1 LTSNARQHK
10 IYKSGLK
17 KPCEGVLFMAK
28 NIRVVLISILCLVS
42 ITAFSFGAEGDDGRV
57 VLSTIYFKN
66 GSADLS
72 PEYENYLKKVQAA
85 LKADPTIGLQIEAYD
100 DNRGSAENNREILQ
114 KRAQAVQQ
122 WFLKNNV
129 DPSRLM
135 IKSFGDSRSAAE
147 NDTSKD
153 HSLNRRI
160 EIVKIFLKLPLAYLP
175 AARYEFT
182 PVVEG
187 QEVSHNFVIQNKGA
201 APLEVQRVKTD

>member
-1 LTSNARQHK
+1 M
-10 IYKSGLK
+10 
-17 KPCEGVLFMAK
+17 VK
-28 NIRVVLISILCLVS
+28 NISVALISVLCLVS
-42 ITAFSFGAEGDDGRV
+42 ITAFSFGAEGDDERV

-72 PEYENYLKKVQAA
+72 LEYENDLKKVQAA
-85 LKADPTIGLQIEAYD
+85 LKADPAIGLQIEAYD
-100 DNRGSAENNREILQ
+100 DSRGSAENNREISQ

-122 WFLKNNV
+122 WFLKNHV
-129 DPSRLM
+129 DRSRLM
-135 IKSFGDSRSAAE
+135 IKRFGDSRSAAQ

-153 HSLNRRI
+153 RSLNRRI

-182 PVVEG
+182 SIVEG
-187 QEVSHNFVIQNKGA
+187 QEVSHDFVIQNKGA